1 MTDDEALGKIKTVLS
16 TVIRI
21 DPYGYVANPDTV
33 ARCIMDEVVGEIQH
47 LRAALHR
54 ISLGSQDSG
63 TTKEGLGREA
73 RAALA
78 RLGPP
83 AAVDSAG

>member
-1 MTDDEALGKIKTVLS
+1 MTDEELFEKIKTVLN

-21 DPYGYVANPDTV
+21 DPYGYVANQDNV
-33 ARCIMDEVVGEIQH
+33 ARCIMNEVVGEIRH

-63 TTKEGLGREA
+63 TTKEFLGKEA
-73 RAALA
+73 RLALSEQA
-78 RLGPP
+78 HG
-83 AAVDSAG
+83 

>member
-1 MTDDEALGKIKTVLS
+1 MTDEEMFEKIKTVLS

-33 ARCIMDEVVGEIQH
+33 ARCIMNEVVGEIRH
-47 LRAALHR
+47 LRASLHR

-63 TTKEGLGREA
+63 TTKEFLGKEA
-73 RAALA
+73 RLALSEQA
-78 RLGPP
+78 HG
-83 AAVDSAG
+83 